1 MSQIKEF
8 IFKVAAKLGKEFD
21 EVTDQDI
28 QNEVEKLYEIH
39 EASSV
44 CVKCNDSY
52 IECSDLDITEKMVNL
67 HL

>member
-44 CVKCNDSY
+44 CDKCNDSCLD
-52 IECSDLDITEKMVNL
+52 CSDLDITEKMINL